1 MATLSASLAHW
12 AVDARQ
18 LDSANDTVTGYGT
31 HVGREKG
38 ALRFGEMATSHGA

>member
-12 AVDARQ
+12 AIIARQ
-18 LDSANDTVTGYGT
+18 LGSANDAVLGYGT

-38 ALRFGEMATSHGA
+38 ALRFGELATSHGA